1 MVSTQRYLNFWDGTL
16 FQVLLRI
23 NRRARV
29 RIPSRYRGK
38 DRRVM
43 KDVPRYLHW
52 WLIQIS
58 VPNLV
63 VIGLMVLVFVLALV
77 VPFPHRRSRGG
88 AR

>member
-1 MVSTQRYLNFWDGTL
+1 
-16 FQVLLRI
+16 
-23 NRRARV
+23 
-29 RIPSRYRGK
+29 
-38 DRRVM
+38 M

-63 VIGLMVLVFVLALV
+63 VIGLMLLIFALAVVL
-77 VPFPHRRSRGG
+77 PFPHRRPRGG

>member
-1 MVSTQRYLNFWDGTL
+1 
-16 FQVLLRI
+16 
-23 NRRARV
+23 
-29 RIPSRYRGK
+29 
-38 DRRVM
+38 M

-63 VIGLMVLVFVLALV
+63 VIGLMLLVFVLAV
-77 VPFPHRRSRGG
+77 VLPFPHRRPRGG